1 MHIQHTNTTGKKLF
15 SKKTFSTIAL
25 GLFLLSLLPLGL
37 VLLGAFSQP
46 TGNHLSP
53 LPQGQ
58 LTQASPTITPTNTTK
73 TTTELVSLS
82 QSYLN
87 KAINLSQ
94 HTPQSDSDK
103 QTIISHLE
111 QSLDYSNQA
120 VLSQPNNPQVYLLRA
135 QILTSISQTN
145 PLALDQAQQDL
156 ETASQLANGQQ
167 VSLPQTINPFDL
179 LPSQQAS
186 LPQDLIVAAPQT
198 ATSSSTT
205 TDNSSNASTTSIT
218 LPAGQTQLQ
227 VDDPQ
232 VQTDSYIYLIPQQ
245 KTNQP
250 VYVSSKSNSSFTVT
264 TNKPLDQDL
273 VIDYWIINH

>member
-1 MHIQHTNTTGKKLF
+1 MHIQHTNTTSKKIL

-25 GLFLLSLLPLGL
+25 GLFLLSLFPLGL
-37 VLLGAFSQP
+37 ILLGSFSQP

-58 LTQASPTITPTNTTK
+58 LTQASPTITPTSSTK

-94 HTPQSDSDK
+94 NTPQSDADK
-103 QTIISHLE
+103 QSIISYLE

-120 VLSQPNNPQVYLLRA
+120 ILSQPNNPQVYLLRA

-145 PLALDQAQQDL
+145 PLALNQAQQDL
-156 ETASQLANGQQ
+156 ETASQLANGQP
-167 VSLPQTINPFDL
+167 VDLPQTINPLDL

-186 LPQDLIVAAPQT
+186 LPQNLIVAAPQT
-198 ATSSSTT
+198 ATSSSAT
-205 TDNSSNASTTSIT
+205 TDNTSNALTQSVT
-218 LPAGQTQLQ
+218 LPAGQDQIQ
-227 VDDPQ
+227 VDDSQ

-250 VYVSSKSNSSFTVT
+250 VYVSSKSTDNFTIT
-264 TNKPLDQDL
+264 TNQPLDQDL
-273 VIDYWIINH
+273 IIDYWIINH